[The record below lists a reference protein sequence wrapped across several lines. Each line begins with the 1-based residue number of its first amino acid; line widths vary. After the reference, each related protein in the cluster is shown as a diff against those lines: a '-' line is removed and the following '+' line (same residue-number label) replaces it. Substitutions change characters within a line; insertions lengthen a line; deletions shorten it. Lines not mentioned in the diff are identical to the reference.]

1 MRRRKLWK
9 SDSVTFKLDEILY
22 FTPEELWSTKLKR
35 CPFYF
40 FISDF
45 TSEKS
50 WPCIL
55 IFYRLPLNQW
65 SPEKYIGRHTITFA
79 NFETVF
85 NFFFQ
90 DGKSFHLKIVRFW
103 WVHTHTI
110 LLKKNLDSFQKPIL
124 HRIFFNFLCHTIR
137 SAHLANG
144 TKSHFGS

>member
-9 SDSVTFKLDEILY
+9 SDSVTFKLDKILY

-40 FISDF
+40 NISDF

-50 WPCIL
+50 WPCTL
-55 IFYRLPLNQW
+55 TFCGLPLNQW

-79 NFETVF
+79 NFETVLSDF
-85 NFFFQ
+85 SRWQYFY
-90 DGKSFHLKIVRFW
+90 LKIIRFW
-103 WVHTHTI
+103 WVHTQTI
-110 LLKKNLDSFQKPIL
+110 LLKKNLNSFQKPIL
-124 HRIFFNFLCHTIR
+124 HRIFLKKLCHTIR
-137 SAHLANG
+137 LAHLANG